1 MLQLFV
7 PANKVQK
14 DRKIMRETDARMA
27 KYSRRG
33 LILNLFAFILCLA
46 LGDFYQGMPNY
57 ATGLAIGLLLITLW
71 RGYFLFRFDSL
82 YPRAPGRWRTHYFWA
97 SFVGAGWWSVII
109 VSITWVVGMQN
120 DTLLI
125 WLYSVVFYS
134 SVANVFAPY
143 RRFLGLYLF
152 IGQIPAAAAAILLGT
167 WEGYIYGV
175 TMLVFYLLLDHQG
188 EVTSRIY
195 WDRLEAQFNLDQ
207 HAKNLELEK
216 RDSEAAAEL
225 KNTFL
230 TRFGGELRT
239 SLNDILGALSL
250 LDDSELT
257 PPQRELL
264 ALANKAG
271 ERQLNLV
278 HNAIDFS
285 NASNENLVL
294 DHSIFNLWKL
304 IEHVVEDV
312 SHDAYQQE
320 VELNHV
326 LDSETPVRVK
336 GDAQRLQQVLINLL
350 SHAIKYSSSGD
361 VFFKSEFVLKNAQQG
376 ELQIT
381 IVDQHK
387 GQKDSRNTGTK
398 ATDLDHDNQQVPLGI
413 TLCKGLAECMNGSLQ
428 VFEEPKQ
435 GTQYYFNITL
445 ETTSKS
451 PKSIA
456 VNPQLRNKRLL
467 LVGIPASIE
476 DSFVIEMETWGMQLD
491 TAPDADAALTK
502 LEDAHDTDHPFDGV
516 LIYTLIR
523 SLDLMSLSAQL
534 QQSEAFAKLPQI
546 IVTTLQQR
554 AKTEVAQCFGAP
566 HIINLLKPV
575 LRGNLHQSVAEAL
588 INANAD
594 TVKATHDHKQG
605 VGKRILLVDDHR
617 VNQMVSKSMLQKL
630 GYKVTLANNGKE
642 ALAALAEQSFN
653 LVLMDCQMPEMDGY
667 AATAAIR
674 KMEADDNIAE
684 PLPVIAMTA
693 HAGSSDQS
701 KCFAAGMS
709 DYLAKPVSYDQ
720 LEASL
725 KRWLGKGEGGESS
738 STPAED

>member
-33 LILNLFAFILCLA
+33 LILNLFAFLLCIA
-46 LGDFYQGMPNY
+46 LGDFYQEAPIFSL
-57 ATGLAIGLLLITLW
+57 ALAIGLLLITLW
-71 RGYFLFRFDSL
+71 RGYFLFRFETL
-82 YPRAPGRWRTHYFWA
+82 YPRAPARWRTHYFWA
-97 SFVGAGWWSVII
+97 SFVGAAWWSVII
-109 VSITWVVGMQN
+109 ASVTTVVGMKN

-134 SVANVFAPY
+134 SVANVLAPY
-143 RRFLGLYLF
+143 KKFLSLYLF
-152 IGQIPAAAAAILLGT
+152 LGQIPAAASAILLGT

-188 EVTSRIY
+188 EVTSRTY
-195 WDRLEAQFNLDQ
+195 WDRLEAQYNLDQ
-207 HAKNLELEK
+207 HAKNLEIEK

-250 LDDSELT
+250 LSDSELT
-257 PPQRELL
+257 VQQRELL

-278 HNAIDFS
+278 NNAIDFS

-294 DHSIFNLWKL
+294 ENAIFNLWKL

-320 VELNHV
+320 VELSHV
-326 LDSETPVRVK
+326 LDSDTPVRVK

-350 SHAIKYSSSGD
+350 SHAIKYSSHGEI
-361 VFFKSEFVLKNAQQG
+361 FFKSEFVVKTESQG

-381 IVDQHK
+381 IIDQRDNHTSSK
-387 GQKDSRNTGTK
+387 PIPVAPT
-398 ATDLDHDNQQVPLGI
+398 ATAIHYDNDNAPLGI

-428 VFEEPKQ
+428 VFEDKDS
-435 GTQYYFNITL
+435 GTQYFFNITL
-445 ETTSKS
+445 NTTSKS
-451 PKSIA
+451 PKTITIE
-456 VNPQLRNKRLL
+456 PQLRNKRVLL
-467 LVGIPASIE
+467 FGIPASIK
-476 DSFVIEMETWGMQLD
+476 DSFLIEMDAWGMNVEATQD
-491 TAPDADAALTK
+491 EDVAMAI
-502 LEDAHDTDHPFDGV
+502 LEEGLSSDHPFDGV
-516 LIYTLIR
+516 LLYTKVK
-523 SLDLMSLSAQL
+523 SLSLLSFAQRL
-534 QQSEAFAKLPQI
+534 QQHKDLNALPI
-546 IVTTLQQR
+546 AIAVTLQQR
-554 AKTEVAQCFGAP
+554 ASAEVEALLKIS
-566 HIINLLKPV
+566 HVKVMLKPV
-575 LRGNLHQSVAEAL
+575 LRGNLHQCMRELLLDAEAL
-588 INANAD
+588 
-594 TVKATHDHKQG
+594 VEVQGHDHKQG
-605 VGKRILLVDDHR
+605 TGKRILLVDDHR
-617 VNQMVSKSMLQKL
+617 VNQMVTKGMLQKL
-630 GYKVTLANNGKE
+630 GYKVVLANNGKE
-642 ALAALAEQSFN
+642 ALIALDEQVFN

-667 AATAAIR
+667 AATLAIR
-674 KMEADDNIAE
+674 KKEQLEGREDAMPI
-684 PLPVIAMTA
+684 VAMTA
-693 HAGSSDQS
+693 HAGDSDQS

-720 LEASL
+720 LQDCL
-725 KRWLGKGEGGESS
+725 KRWLGKSE
-738 STPAED
+738 TKK

>member
-46 LGDFYQGMPNY
+46 LGDFYQEMPNY

-97 SFVGAGWWSVII
+97 SFVGAGWWSFII

-134 SVANVFAPY
+134 SVANVLAPY
-143 RRFLGLYLF
+143 RRFLGMYLF

-188 EVTSRIY
+188 EVTSRTY

-207 HAKNLELEK
+207 HAKSLELEK

-257 PPQRELL
+257 AAQRELL

-312 SHDAYQQE
+312 SHDAYQQA

-326 LDSETPVRVK
+326 LDNETPVRVK

-361 VFFKSEFVLKNAQQG
+361 VFFKSEFVLKNDQQG

-387 GQKDSRNTGTK
+387 EISTREKEFDQS
-398 ATDLDHDNQQVPLGI
+398 DHVDQHGEEIPLGI

-428 VFEEPKQ
+428 VFEEPGQ

-445 ETTSKS
+445 ETTSRS
-451 PKSIA
+451 PKTISI
-456 VNPQLRNKRLL
+456 NPQLRNKRLL
-467 LVGIPASIE
+467 LLGIPDSIVG
-476 DSFVIEMETWGMQLD
+476 SFLVEMETWGMLIE
-491 TAPDADAALTK
+491 TAQDEESALTK
-502 LEDAHDTDHPFDGV
+502 LEEALESDHPFDGI
-516 LIYTLIR
+516 LIYTLVR
-523 SLDLMSLSAQL
+523 SLELLSVSKRL
-534 QQSEAFAKLPQI
+534 LLVEAFKELPQVV
-546 IVTTLQQR
+546 VTTLQQR
-554 AKTEVAQCFGAP
+554 ATTEVATLFDNA
-566 HIINLLKPV
+566 HLVNLLKPV
-575 LRGNLHQSVAEAL
+575 LRGNLHQTVAEAL
-588 INANAD
+588 INVASEVGD
-594 TVKATHDHKQG
+594 VPLHDHKQG
-605 VGKRILLVDDHR
+605 IGKRILLVDDHR

-674 KMEADDNIAE
+674 KKEAEQGIDN
-684 PLPVIAMTA
+684 PLPIIAMTA

-701 KCFAAGMS
+701 KCFASGMS
-709 DYLAKPVSYDQ
+709 DYLPKPVSYDQ
-720 LEASL
+720 LESSM
-725 KRWLGKGEGGESS
+725 KRWLGKSE
-738 STPAED
+738 

>member
-33 LILNLFAFILCLA
+33 LILNLFAFLLCVA
-46 LGDFYQGMPNY
+46 LGDFYQQAPNY
-57 ATGLAIGLLLITLW
+57 SLGLAIGLLLITLW
-71 RGYFLFRFDSL
+71 RGYFLFRFDTL

-97 SFVGAGWWSVII
+97 SFVGAAWWSLII
-109 VSITWVVGMQN
+109 ASVTTIVGMKN

-134 SVANVFAPY
+134 SVANVLAPY
-143 RRFLGLYLF
+143 RKFLGLYLF
-152 IGQIPAAAAAILLGT
+152 LGQIPAAAAAILLGT
-167 WEGYIYGV
+167 WEGYVYGV

-195 WDRLEAQFNLDQ
+195 WDRLEAQYNLDQ
-207 HAKNLELEK
+207 HAKNLEIEK

-239 SLNDILGALSL
+239 SLNDVLGALSL
-250 LDDSELT
+250 LADSRLT
-257 PPQRELL
+257 SEQRELL

-278 HNAIDFS
+278 NNAIDFS
-285 NASNENLVL
+285 QASNENLVL
-294 DHSIFNLWKL
+294 DHAIFNLWKL

-312 SHDAYQQE
+312 SHDAYQQQ

-326 LDSETPVRVK
+326 LDSDTPVRVK

-350 SHAIKYSSSGD
+350 SHAIKYSSHGE
-361 VFFKSEFVLKNAQQG
+361 VFFKSEFVIKNEQQG

-381 IVDQHK
+381 IIDQRETVSNEK
-387 GQKDSRNTGTK
+387 IMP
-398 ATDLDHDNQQVPLGI
+398 ATAEAVHYDTENAPLGI

-428 VFEEPKQ
+428 VFEDKDS
-435 GTQYYFNITL
+435 GTQYFFNITL
-445 ETTSKS
+445 DTTSKS

-456 VNPQLRNKRLL
+456 IEPQLRNKRIL
-467 LVGIPASIE
+467 LVGIPSSIE
-476 DSFVIEMETWGMQLD
+476 DSFLIEMEAWGMNV
-491 TAPDADAALTK
+491 DAAHDEEQALTR
-502 LEDAHDTDHPFDGV
+502 LEEGLNDEHPFDGA
-516 LIYTLIR
+516 LLYTHVK
-523 SLDLMSLSAQL
+523 SLGLLT
-534 QQSEAFAKLPQI
+534 FAHRLKQHPELKSMPLAI
-546 IVTTLQQR
+546 AATLQQR
-554 AKTEVAQCFGAP
+554 ASAEVEALLV
-566 HIINLLKPV
+566 HNDIKVLLKPV
-575 LRGNLHQSVAEAL
+575 LRGNLHQAMLETLLAAAVVEETEGHNHQL
-588 INANAD
+588 G
-594 TVKATHDHKQG
+594 T
-605 VGKRILLVDDHR
+605 GKKILLVDDHR
-617 VNQMVSKSMLQKL
+617 VNQMVAKGMLQKL

-642 ALAALAEQSFN
+642 ALVALDEQAFN
-653 LVLMDCQMPEMDGY
+653 LILMDCQMPELDGY
-667 AATAAIR
+667 GATRAIR
-674 KMEADDNIAE
+674 KKEQLDNVADPI
-684 PLPVIAMTA
+684 PIVAMTA
-693 HAGSSDQS
+693 HAGDSDQA

-720 LEASL
+720 LEDSL
-725 KRWLGKGEGGESS
+725 KRWLGKSD
-738 STPAED
+738 TKK

>member
-1 MLQLFV
+1 MLQLFI

-33 LILNLFAFILCLA
+33 LILNLFAFLLCLA
-46 LGDFYQGMPNY
+46 LGDFYKQVPNY
-57 ATGLAIGLLLITLW
+57 ATGLAVGLLLITLW
-71 RGYFLFRFDSL
+71 RGYFLFRFESL
-82 YPRAPGRWRTHYFWA
+82 YPRAPARWRTHYFWA

-152 IGQIPAAAAAILLGT
+152 IGQIPAAGVAILLGT
-167 WEGYIYGV
+167 WEGYIYGI

-188 EVTSRIY
+188 EVTSRTY

-207 HAKNLELEK
+207 HAKSLELEK

-257 PPQRELL
+257 PSQRELL

-278 HNAIDFS
+278 HSAIDFS

-361 VFFKSEFVLKNAQQG
+361 VFFKSEFVLKSNEQG

-381 IVDQHK
+381 VVDQHAEISNTE
-387 GQKDSRNTGTK
+387 KDIDGAEGTNK
-398 ATDLDHDNQQVPLGI
+398 QGDDIPLGI

-428 VFEEPKQ
+428 VFEEPGL

-451 PKSIA
+451 PKSLA
-456 VNPQLRNKRLL
+456 VNPQLRNKKML
-467 LVGIPASIE
+467 LVGIPKSIE
-476 DSFVIEMETWGMQLD
+476 DSFLIEMETWGMQLD
-491 TAPDADAALTK
+491 TAQDADAAINL
-502 LEDAHDTDHPFDGV
+502 LEDANTQEAPFDGV
-516 LIYTLIR
+516 LIYTLVK
-523 SLDLMSLSAQL
+523 SLELVELAKRL
-534 QQSEAFAKLPQI
+534 LATEAFAKLPQVL
-546 IVTTLQQR
+546 VTTLQQR
-554 AKTEVAQCFGAP
+554 AKSDVAALFNQP
-566 HIINLLKPV
+566 HLINLLKPV
-575 LRGNLHQSVAEAL
+575 LRGNLHQAVVEAL
-588 INANAD
+588 IK
-594 TVKATHDHKQG
+594 TEEQPQIGHQHDHKQG

-617 VNQMVSKSMLQKL
+617 VNQMVSKGMLQKL

-642 ALAALAEQSFN
+642 ALAALEEQMYN

-667 AATAAIR
+667 TATAAIR
-674 KMEADDNIAE
+674 KQEAEQGTEN
-684 PLPVIAMTA
+684 PLPIIAMTA
-693 HAGSSDQS
+693 HAGKSDQS

-709 DYLAKPVSYDQ
+709 DYLAKPVSYEQ
-720 LEASL
+720 LELSL
-725 KRWLGKGEGGESS
+725 KRWLGKS
-738 STPAED
+738 D